1 MPRRLALL
9 VLSLLLAAR
18 VVPAAEVHGTGPLRL
33 LLPPVVYAVVG
44 VETNIYWDNVMLTE
58 TPEQYRFQVQCPVGR
73 SETRRWTLVPAAKDT
88 GEQRLSLSVIDAK
101 GQCLGEA
108 ATTLRIVPAD
118 AGKANKFRLLVI
130 GDSLTHATAY
140 PNEIARLLSQPD
152 NPAWEMLGTH
162 QPGSAAPG
170 VFHEGYGGWTW
181 ARFNSYVNPDPK
193 ATGGLRSS
201 PFVFSD
207 GEAKKPELNLDRYF
221 AESCAGRQP
230 DAVTI
235 MLGINDCFGADPESP
250 DERIDAM
257 FEQADI
263 LLAALRNAAPQAD
276 IGICLTTPPN
286 ARESGF
292 EANYKGRYHRWGWKR
307 IQHRLVERQIAKFGG
322 RESERMFLVPTELN
336 LDPVDGYPVNNGVHP
351 NTDGYKQIGASIYAW
366 LKWRLAER
374 VPTR

>member
-9 VLSLLLAAR
+9 VLFLLLAAR
-18 VVPAAEVHGTGPLRL
+18 AVPAAEVRGAGPLRL
-33 LLPPVVYAVVG
+33 LLPPVVYAVPG
-44 VETNIYWDNVMLTE
+44 VETNLYWDNAVLTE
-58 TPEQYRFQVQCPVGR
+58 TPENYRFQVQCPLGR
-73 SETRRWTLVPAAKDT
+73 SEARRWTLIPAAQDI
-88 GEQRLSLSVIDAK
+88 GDHRLALSVTDPG

-108 ATTLRIVPAD
+108 GTTLRIVPAD
-118 AGKANKFRLLVI
+118 AGKASKLRLLVI
-130 GDSLTHATAY
+130 GDSLTGATAY
-140 PNEIARLLSQPD
+140 PNEIARLLSQPG

-162 QPGSAAPG
+162 RPASAAPG

-193 ATGGLRSS
+193 AAGRLRGS

-207 GEAKKPELNLDRYF
+207 GEGKQPKLDLDRYF
-221 AESCAGRQP
+221 AESCGGHKP

-235 MLGINDCFGADPESP
+235 MLGINDCFGANPESP

-257 FEQADI
+257 FQQADI
-263 LLAALRNAAPQAD
+263 LLAALRHAAPEAD
-276 IGICLTTPPN
+276 IGLCLTTPPN

-292 EANYKGRYHRWGWKR
+292 EANYHGRYHRWGWKR
-307 IQHRLVERQIAKFGG
+307 IQHRLVERQIARFGG
-322 RESERMFLVPTELN
+322 RESERLFLVPTELN

-351 NTDGYKQIGASIYAW
+351 NTDGYRQIGASIYAW

-374 VPTR
+374 R